1 MPVTDEL
8 LSSWSNRHADLYA
21 VPPLVML
28 RHCLPEAHSLRA
40 ADLHLSADQEIRLA
54 KVFATEPAVVRR
66 MTFTNV
72 ARSSRRLIA
81 VRRQQS
87 CPNCSA
93 HRTEPEPILRSQ
105 LVGWRLTCPVCGGL
119 FRDTDG
125 RALPSPFRQY
135 RDAACRG
142 EQLLDDEAER
152 GIATWTSPAEIARLL
167 LMRRIPR
174 PIPRESDL
182 WRFRVIGA
190 INDGRS
196 KYFPD
201 APTMAEQGFAEA
213 QVTPWFGLVVPAR
226 TPQAVVERISKA
238 LEAALATPDVRE
250 KLDIAG
256 CEAKSAP
263 LAQFADIIKA
273 AGLPVKL
280 IDLSTTGRI
289 SGADVPPLEIALHH
303 PRGSAGIFNA
313 ERGAAVGVRRSQRAC
328 EQLPGAARP
337 AKGSDAPARHRCGP
351 LPAPRRGPIRSFGQE
366 AVPCPRP
373 GCLPPRRHR
382 AVPDPGCQSPRKPK
396 EA

>member
-1 MPVTDEL
+1 MTEDAPQRKLPVILPPHSDEL
-8 LSSWSNRHADLYA
+8 LSSWINRHAAFYA

-72 ARSSRRLIA
+72 VQSSRRLIA
-81 VRRQQS
+81 VRPQQS

-125 RALPSPFRQY
+125 RELPSPFRQY

-182 WRFRVIGA
+182 WRFRVLGA
-190 INDGRS
+190 IIPDLDGIV
-196 KYFPD
+196 
-201 APTMAEQGFAEA
+201 AAEQENLP
-213 QVTPWFGLVVPAR
+213 TPASPILRLHMRPALL
-226 TPQAVVERISKA
+226 AGIAIVER
-238 LEAALATPDVRE
+238 
-250 KLDIAG
+250 AG
-256 CEAKSAP
+256 PEM
-263 LAQFADIIKA
+263 LRM
-273 AGLPVKL
+273 L
-280 IDLSTTGRI
+280 
-289 SGADVPPLEIALHH
+289 
-303 PRGSAGIFNA
+303 
-313 ERGAAVGVRRSQRAC
+313 
-328 EQLPGAARP
+328 
-337 AKGSDAPARHRCGP
+337 
-351 LPAPRRGPIRSFGQE
+351 
-366 AVPCPRP
+366 
-373 GCLPPRRHR
+373 RRHMVGDNR
-382 AVPDPGCQSPRKPK
+382 CRFTDTTERMIAQAHWPGSSLQLQLI
-396 EA
+396 